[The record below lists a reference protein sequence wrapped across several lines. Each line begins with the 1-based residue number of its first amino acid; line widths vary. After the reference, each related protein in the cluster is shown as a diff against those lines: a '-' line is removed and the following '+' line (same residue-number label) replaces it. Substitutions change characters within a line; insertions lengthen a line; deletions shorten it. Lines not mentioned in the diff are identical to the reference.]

1 MDPYVAHLPLG
12 NGGDARQVLSID
24 IPAYADRRLYRTDPC
39 RHKSYL
45 FVRFHSVE
53 SYERGLALD
62 GAHLDDIRLYIRTS
76 TRTGPQSRRSSRD
89 YPRSPT
95 SAPRYSHARS
105 DTPEEER
112 PFSPNAPELHAWHDH
127 AKVSPSERAMSLE
140 ALDYGFDVAQRTGT
154 ESLLPER
161 EVAVTSAS
169 EEKFRSEGRVE
180 RWREETVKSRGDNR
194 HATRRASRS
203 RSRERDG
210 TRGSGRERD
219 RSTTQEDLA
228 YRGKRN
234 SNRRG
239 NSLFDTRHRQSLPP
253 ASGSRTLIFQDRD
266 VQASRRRSLSPAS
279 IIVDLE
285 RDTRGTPAPRIILPL
300 PSSAA
305 AVHDENRPVS
315 SVRDPASSR
324 ALSRTQTASSLANIV
339 NLGLQLSGE
348 GVSSSSD
355 AVELNQFICEA
366 SRLVV
371 RNLSPLCSPEVGADL
386 ADPGQQHC

>member
-1 MDPYVAHLPLG
+1 M
-12 NGGDARQVLSID
+12 
-24 IPAYADRRLYRTDPC
+24 
-39 RHKSYL
+39 
-45 FVRFHSVE
+45 
-53 SYERGLALD
+53 
-62 GAHLDDIRLYIRTS
+62 
-76 TRTGPQSRRSSRD
+76 
-89 YPRSPT
+89 
-95 SAPRYSHARS
+95 
-105 DTPEEER
+105 
-112 PFSPNAPELHAWHDH
+112 
-127 AKVSPSERAMSLE
+127 
-140 ALDYGFDVAQRTGT
+140 
-154 ESLLPER
+154 
-161 EVAVTSAS
+161 TSAS

-180 RWREETVKSRGDNR
+180 RWREETVKSRGDDR

-203 RSRERDG
+203 RSRGRDG

-239 NSLFDTRHRQSLPP
+239 NSLFDTRHKQSLPP

-279 IIVDLE
+279 TIVDLE
-285 RDTRGTPAPRIILPL
+285 RDTRGTPAPRIIFPL

-324 ALSRTQTASSLANIV
+324 ALSRTQTASSLVNIV

-355 AVELNQFICEA
+355 VVEPNQFICEA